1 MTLATLGA
9 QPWEYVMHILPECNT
24 VCLPLYVSVKILL
37 GESSCC
43 LPTWELNTDLAYR
56 VHFVL
61 RQQLGPGGCAA
72 GPCQVSWVAREMS
85 QQHLFLTPVSR
96 SK

>member
-1 MTLATLGA
+1 MRADVA
-9 QPWEYVMHILPECNT
+9 
-24 VCLPLYVSVKILL
+24 
-37 GESSCC
+37 

-56 VHFVL
+56 ATFYAEAAAGP
-61 RQQLGPGGCAA
+61 RRLGYEV

-85 QQHLFLTPVSR
+85 QQHLFLAPVSR